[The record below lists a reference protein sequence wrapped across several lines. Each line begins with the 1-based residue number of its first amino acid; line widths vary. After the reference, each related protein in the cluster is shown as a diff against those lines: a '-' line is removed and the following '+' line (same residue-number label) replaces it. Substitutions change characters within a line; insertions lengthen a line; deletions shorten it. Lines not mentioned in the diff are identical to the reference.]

1 MTPALRWAAM
11 RAILKFH
18 YFEGQSDRTVSTY
31 HNFWR
36 ERRAEADSNRGP
48 SAYQPNALPLGQTGS
63 REWNIKRLRIYFLW
77 SRLQDNE
84 KNNFKE
90 ESRHQKAN
98 SHKFPLRNVNTGN
111 QEKQQKTLEKN
122 TLKKDPQEETEKIHV
137 STKRARTE
145 SVLSAHASYS

>member
-1 MTPALRWAAM
+1 MGCDESHFKVSLFWGTKWPDSVHRPQF
-11 RAILKFH
+11 LKRKESRSR
-18 YFEGQSDRTVSTY
+18 FEPRSL
-31 HNFWR
+31 
-36 ERRAEADSNRGP
+36 
-48 SAYQPNALPLGQTGS
+48 AYQPNALPLGQTGS